1 MQPKTQRVENVAV
14 FVVSLTLCKKPQ
26 IVQMIVRTRILPT
39 FPIRLKSKGII
50 AHFFREIQQA
60 PVLPECL
67 PVLSKIGCALLYG
80 TLSVNFRNNIRQ
92 ELLAVDNITNL
103 LVAVNLTLDGDMRIV
118 TQCFK
123 TANQYREVC
132 FAFKCSAT

>member
-1 MQPKTQRVENVAV
+1 
-14 FVVSLTLCKKPQ
+14 
-26 IVQMIVRTRILPT
+26 MIVRTRILPT
-39 FPIRLKSKGII
+39 FPIRLKFKGII

-103 LVAVNLTLDGDMRIV
+103 LVAVNLTLDGDGAVISVLLELLYKNGEIPAYMFRNILNEYADV
-118 TQCFK
+118 ADPAQFTVMEE
-123 TANQYREVC
+123 REEE
-132 FAFKCSAT
+132 AA